1 LIGRGSVWFFTFA
14 FRLVAVSAQMLV
26 AARSATIKTPIERLT
41 PMLLD
46 ADDSQLVLVD
56 YQARL
61 MPLIFENE
69 LIAANALRLARIA
82 HALAVPVWGTE
93 QNPAGLGRNL
103 PELIA
108 AIEMPSEAGGGRTLT
123 KMHFNAVE
131 DGLAEWLRPPVRK
144 SVAGP
149 NARSLPK
156 HLQKPA
162 APPEPEGRSTIVI
175 AGCEAHVCLMQ
186 TALGLLEAEFEVW
199 VVTDACSSRSERN
212 RDAAFDR
219 LAGNGA
225 ELVTTEM
232 VAFEWLRT
240 ADHLAFKEVLGLI
253 KTS

>member
-1 LIGRGSVWFFTFA
+1 
-14 FRLVAVSAQMLV
+14 
-26 AARSATIKTPIERLT
+26 
-41 PMLLD
+41 MLLD

-56 YQARL
+56 YQIHL
-61 MPLIFENE
+61 MPVIFENE
-69 LIAANALRLARIA
+69 LVIANAVRLARMA
-82 HALAVPVWGTE
+82 QALEVPVWATT
-93 QNPAGLGRNL
+93 QNPDKLGPL
-103 PELIA
+103 APDVQA
-108 AIEMPSEAGGGRTLT
+108 AIEAAGGKTLA
-123 KMHFNAVE
+123 KMHFSAAA
-131 DGLAEWLRPPVRK
+131 DGLVDWLRPPVRK
-144 SVAGP
+144 APTGG

-162 APPEPEGRSTIVI
+162 PEEDASRGTIVI

-186 TALGLLEAEFEVW
+186 TALDLLEEEFEVW

-240 ADHLAFKEVLGLI
+240 AEHPAFKDVLGFSSVRL
-253 KTS
+253 T

>member
-1 LIGRGSVWFFTFA
+1 
-14 FRLVAVSAQMLV
+14 
-26 AARSATIKTPIERLT
+26 
-41 PMLLD
+41 MLLD
-46 ADDSQLVLVD
+46 ADDSQLVLID

-69 LIAANALRLARIA
+69 MVVANALRLARMA
-82 HALAVPVWGTE
+82 HAMDVPVWGTE
-93 QNPAGLGRNL
+93 QNPGGLGRNT

-108 AIEMPSEAGGGRTLT
+108 AIEAASDAGGGKTLT

-131 DGLAEWLRPPVRK
+131 DGLADWLRPPVRK
-144 SVAGP
+144 PTQGASQGG

-156 HLQKPA
+156 HLQKP
-162 APPEPEGRSTIVI
+162 PEEPEGRNTIVI

-186 TALGLLEAEFEVW
+186 TALGLLEEEFEVW

-219 LAGNGA
+219 LAGAGA

-240 ADHLAFKEVLGLI
+240 AEHPAFREVLRLVKQGDVL
-253 KTS
+253 KK